1 MRKIFLTSGLVV
13 CMACPAFADLT
24 APTELYPNGT
34 VAGTDPVAT
43 PYCTEP
49 TLGGYSGTSTFTAKW
64 TANPYKITYYP
75 GKAKT
80 DLFSHDVTGTAT
92 EQNVTYAASVTIK
105 DNTAADLT
113 GGAWSQTGYTF
124 DGWRSDHEIISN
136 ASTPALTNDNTEGGA
151 ARYTGG
157 ATHYNGNALKYNVP
171 GDTKMY
177 AIWSPNKSGQITL
190 DSSVYPNNTT
200 TSTAKYTTATG
211 VTAVNPEKVFSIYE
225 TGLYDYDNLSTL
237 TPVNSFTTPSK
248 DGYRFEGFYESDGN
262 TRVINNDGSI
272 VNEAALR
279 SVSSVGGTATWYA
292 HWTPN
297 PYTVTYHPGTAK
309 SGSASHAVSGT
320 NKTTNATFDA
330 NYTVIGNSGGTT
342 DTNYSQTGYT
352 FAGWRANYNLSTG
365 ASTALTNDN
374 TSGGT
379 SYSAGN
385 GDTYKVVGNVD
396 MYAQWTAKQYNVIYN
411 KGAHS
416 ASDNYTDTNGI
427 TFDTTYTTLAQATT
441 GITADAGYSFCGWSQ
456 SSSDSCTSDTLIN
469 AGTAMSAPWTTD
481 DNLTLYAIY
490 KADNFTITYNCG
502 TKPGTQPQSGDV
514 PAQQTVAQD
523 GTYNIAANT
532 CVFNGW
538 HFTGWKCDS
547 DLTQANVM
555 PLNGVTYQPGDNGTF
570 KAAQN
575 VTCTAQWAAN
585 VVTTNFVGNGG
596 TVTGG
601 GASCTYDGGITLPS
615 AVTRT
620 GYTFDGWTV
629 TNTPASN

>member
-13 CMACPAFADLT
+13 CMACPAFADLG
-24 APTELYPNGT
+24 PNNKVLDANEQET
-34 VAGTDPVAT
+34 TTSAS
-43 PYCTEP
+43 CQEP
-49 TLGGYSGTSTFTAKW
+49 TLEGYSGTSTFTAKW
-64 TANPYKITYYP
+64 TPNPYKITYYP

-80 DLFSHDVTGTAT
+80 ALFSHDVAGTAT

-157 ATHYNGNALKYNVP
+157 ATHYNGTALEYNVP
-171 GDTKMY
+171 GDTQMY
-177 AIWSPNKSGQITL
+177 AIWAPNKSGKITL

-200 TSTAKYTTATG
+200 TSTAKYTTSTG
-211 VTAVNPEKVFSIYE
+211 VTAVNPNEVFSIYE
-225 TGLYDYDNLSTL
+225 TGLYDYANLSTL
-237 TPVNSFTTPSK
+237 TPVNSFTSPSK
-248 DGYRFEGFYESDGN
+248 DGYTFEGFYESDGN

-272 VNEAALR
+272 INETALR
-279 SVSSVGGTATWYA
+279 SVSSVNGTATWYA

-297 PYTVTYHPGTAK
+297 TYTVTYHPGTAK

-320 NKTTNATFDA
+320 NKTTNATFDE

-352 FAGWRANYNLSTG
+352 FDGWLANYTIESGT
-365 ASTALTNDN
+365 ASALTNDN
-374 TSGGT
+374 TEGGT
-379 SYSAGN
+379 SYSAGD
-385 GDTYKVVGNVD
+385 GETYKVVGNVD
-396 MYAQWTAKQYNVIYN
+396 LYAQWKAKQYDVTYD

-416 ASDNYTDTNGI
+416 ASNNYTDTNGI

-441 GITADAGYSFCGWSQ
+441 NITADAGYTFCGWSQ
-456 SSSDSCTSDTLIN
+456 SSSDSCTSNTLIN
-469 AGTAMSAPWTTD
+469 AGSAMSAPWTTD
-481 DNLTLYAIY
+481 DDLTLYAIY

-502 TKPGTQPQSGDV
+502 TQPGTQPLTGSV
-514 PAQQTVAQD
+514 PAQQPVTQD

-532 CVFNGW
+532 CIYQGW
-538 HFTGWKCDS
+538 HFTGWKCDY

-555 PLNGVTYQPGDNGTF
+555 PLNGVTYQPGNTGTF
-570 KAAQN
+570 KSAHN

-585 VVTTNFVGNGG
+585 EITTTFVGNGG

-601 GASCTYDGGITLPS
+601 GQSCTYEGTISLPS